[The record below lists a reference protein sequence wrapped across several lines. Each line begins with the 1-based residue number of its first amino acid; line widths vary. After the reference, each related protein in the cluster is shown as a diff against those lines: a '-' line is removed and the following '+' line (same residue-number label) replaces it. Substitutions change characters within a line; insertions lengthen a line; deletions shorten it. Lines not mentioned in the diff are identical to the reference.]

1 MIITQKHLSRRTV
14 LRGVGATVALPLLDA
29 MVPAYAAVRKTAA
42 RPRSRFAAVYMPNG
56 TDLARWTPAAE
67 GPLALSPIL
76 EPLAPFRDR
85 LLVLSGLGNEEA
97 TGNDNGPHPRAQT
110 SWLTGAR
117 AKRSDGVD
125 IRAGVSMDQLAAQE
139 FGKETQLGS
148 LELALE
154 SVDTLNGGCAPRYG
168 YSCVYNGTLAW
179 RTATTPLPMEVNP
192 RAVFERL
199 FGSGGSTDPAVRRA
213 GLERDKSLL
222 DAMLDKISHLEQR
235 LGGGDRRKLDE
246 YLHAVRDV
254 ERRIQRAEERVGTD
268 LPLVEQPVGVPA
280 TFGEHARLMFDM
292 LVLAYQTDMTR
303 VSTYLLSREATTR
316 SFPEIGVTAA
326 WHETSH
332 HGEDPQKLETLT
344 RINTFN
350 VQMLAYFLDRLRET
364 QDGDGSLLDHTTV
377 LFGGGLGDPN
387 QHIPFEL
394 PTVVVGGRSANIK
407 GGRHVRYPSK
417 TPLANLHRT
426 LLLRLGV
433 PVERLGDSTGEL
445 DLVSD
450 V

>member
-56 TDLARWTPAAE
+56 ADLARWTPAAE

-76 EPLAPFRDR
+76 EPLAPYRDR

-139 FGKETQLGS
+139 FGKQTQLGS
-148 LELALE
+148 LELTLE
-154 SVDTLNGGCAPRYG
+154 SVDTINGGCAPRYG

-199 FGSGGSTDPAVRRA
+199 FGSGSSTDPAVRRA

-235 LGGGDRRKLDE
+235 LGRGDRRKLDE
-246 YLHAVRDV
+246 YLQAVRDV
-254 ERRIQRAEERVGTD
+254 ERRIQRAEESVGAD
-268 LPLVEQPVGVPA
+268 LPVVAQPVGVPD

-292 LVLAYQTDMTR
+292 LVLAYQTDLTR

-332 HGEDPQKLETLT
+332 HGENPQKLETLA

-350 VQMLAYFLDRLRET
+350 VQIFAYFLDRLRET
-364 QDGDGSLLDHTTV
+364 ADGDGTLLDHTTV

-394 PTVVVGGRSANIK
+394 PTVVVGGRSANIR
-407 GGRHVRYPSK
+407 GGRHVRYEPK

-445 DLVSD
+445 DLVSG

>member
-14 LRGVGATVALPLLDA
+14 LRGVGATLALPLLDA
-29 MVPAYAAVRKTAA
+29 MVPAYAAVRNTAA
-42 RPRSRFAAVYMPNG
+42 APRSRFAAVYMPNG

-67 GPLALSPIL
+67 GPLELSPIL
-76 EPLAPFRDR
+76 QPLAPFRDR

-139 FGKETQLGS
+139 FGKETQLAS
-148 LELALE
+148 LELTLE
-154 SVDTLNGGCAPRYG
+154 SVDTLNGGCPPRYG

-222 DAMLDKISHLEQR
+222 DAMLEKVSQLEHR
-235 LGGGDRRKLDE
+235 LGRGDRRKLDE
-246 YLHAVRDV
+246 YVQAVRDV
-254 ERRIQRAEERVGTD
+254 ERRIQRAEERVGED
-268 LPLVEQPVGVPA
+268 LPLVERPIGVPA
-280 TFGEHARLMFDM
+280 TFEEHAKLMFDM
-292 LVLAYQTDMTR
+292 LALAYQTDLTR

-316 SFPEIGVTAA
+316 SFPEIGVTGA

-332 HGEDPQKLETLT
+332 HGNSPEKLETLA
-344 RINTFN
+344 RICTLN
-350 VQMLAYFLDRLRET
+350 VQMFAYFLNKLAET
-364 QDGDGSLLDHTTV
+364 PDGDGSLLDHTTI

-387 QHIPFEL
+387 QHIPFDL
-394 PTVVVGGRSANIK
+394 PTVVVGGKSVNIK
-407 GGRHVRYPSK
+407 GGRHVQYEAK
-417 TPLANLHRT
+417 TPLANLHRA
-426 LLLRLGV
+426 LLVRLGV

-445 DLVSD
+445 AVASD

>member
-1 MIITQKHLSRRTV
+1 M
-14 LRGVGATVALPLLDA
+14 
-29 MVPAYAAVRKTAA
+29 A
-42 RPRSRFAAVYMPNG
+42 R
-56 TDLARWTPAAE
+56 
-67 GPLALSPIL
+67 
-76 EPLAPFRDR
+76 
-85 LLVLSGLGNEEA
+85 
-97 TGNDNGPHPRAQT
+97 
-110 SWLTGAR
+110 
-117 AKRSDGVD
+117 
-125 IRAGVSMDQLAAQE
+125 
-139 FGKETQLGS
+139 
-148 LELALE
+148 
-154 SVDTLNGGCAPRYG
+154 
-168 YSCVYNGTLAW
+168 
-179 RTATTPLPMEVNP
+179 
-192 RAVFERL
+192 
-199 FGSGGSTDPAVRRA
+199 
-213 GLERDKSLL
+213 LL

-235 LGGGDRRKLDE
+235 LGRGDRRKIDE

-254 ERRIQRAEERVGTD
+254 ERRIQRAEEHVGTD
-268 LPLVEQPVGVPA
+268 LPVVEQPVGVPA

-344 RINTFN
+344 RISTFN
-350 VQMLAYFLDRLRET
+350 VQMFAYFLGRLRET
-364 QDGDGSLLDHTTV
+364 ADGDGSLLDHTTV

-394 PTVVVGGRSANIK
+394 PTVVVGGKSANIK
-407 GGRHVRYPSK
+407 GGRHVRYPPK

-433 PVERLGDSTGEL
+433 PVEGLGDSTGEL
-445 DLVSD
+445 ELVSD